1 MRTLK
6 LRFVEKSRDINFD
19 KKIFLVQRK
28 TLFGWKYMGCDN
40 YAYFEQYSADTKEE
54 LIEII
59 MDHYSTCKK
68 HVIIEEYSPI
78 KIY

>member
-6 LRFVEKSRDINFD
+6 LRFIEKSRDINFD

-28 TLFGWKYMGCDN
+28 TLFGWKYMGRDN

-54 LIEII
+54 LMVMIL
-59 MDHYSTCKK
+59 DHYNTCKK
-68 HVIIEEYSPI
+68 HVTIEEHPTV